1 MLTVEL
7 ITIIAVIWYQANWE
21 KDREYDNAY
30 GTW

>member
-7 ITIIAVIWYQANWE
+7 ITIIGVIWYQANWE
-21 KDREYDNAY
+21 KYREYDSAY